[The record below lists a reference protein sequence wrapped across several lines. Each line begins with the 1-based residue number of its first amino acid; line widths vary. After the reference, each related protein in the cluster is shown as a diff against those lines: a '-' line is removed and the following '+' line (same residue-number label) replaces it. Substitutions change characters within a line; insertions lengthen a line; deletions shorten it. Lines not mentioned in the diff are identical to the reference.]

1 LNKESR
7 FINFKMFSNPESRI
21 SNLKKMEVAE
31 NQEIIDYRR
40 IEKAI
45 NFIEENFQTQ
55 PSLKEIA
62 DHVALSEFHFTRLF
76 TKWAGTSPQR
86 FMRFLTKEFAKEKL
100 AESSNLLEAT
110 FESGLSSSS
119 RLHDLFVSYEA
130 MTPAEFKSKGAGLTV
145 HYGIHETPFGECLI
159 AITERGITDFRFI
172 EEESKGLIIKELQ
185 QDFEKAILIFDNNF
199 TKPFIEQ
206 IFYETNNSNEPITLL
221 MRGTNFQIKVWEAL
235 LKIPF
240 GQMVSYETIA
250 KTIGKPTAQRAVGT
264 AIGSNRLGYI
274 IPCHRVLQKVGGI
287 GGYRWGTTRKKAILG
302 WEMAKI

>member
-1 LNKESR
+1 
-7 FINFKMFSNPESRI
+7 
-21 SNLKKMEVAE
+21 METSE
-31 NQEIIDYRR
+31 NIDFRR

-45 NFIEENFQTQ
+45 QFIEENFQNQ
-55 PSLKEIA
+55 PSMKEIA
-62 DHVALSEFHFTRLF
+62 EHVALSVFHFNRLF
-76 TKWAGTSPQR
+76 SNWAGTSPQR

-100 AESSNLLEAT
+100 AESANILEAT

-130 MTPAEFKSKGAGLTV
+130 MTPAEFKAKGAGLSV
-145 HYGIHETPFGECLI
+145 YYGIHETPFGECLI
-159 AITERGITDFRFI
+159 AITERGITDFRFL
-172 EEESKGLIIKELQ
+172 EEESKPLIIKEIQ
-185 QDFEKAILIFDNNF
+185 QDFEKAKLIFDNNL

-206 IFYETNNSNEPITLL
+206 IFYENSNANEPIKVL

-235 LKIPF
+235 LQIPF
-240 GQMVSYETIA
+240 GQMLSYETIA
-250 KTIGKPTAQRAVGT
+250 NAIGKPTAQRAVGT

-302 WEMAKI
+302 WEMAKL

>member
-1 LNKESR
+1 MES
-7 FINFKMFSNPESRI
+7 IDS
-21 SNLKKMEVAE
+21 
-31 NQEIIDYRR
+31 QGIIDYRR

-45 NFIEENFQTQ
+45 LFIEENFQTQ

-62 DHVALSEFHFTRLF
+62 DHVTLSEFHFNRLF
-76 TKWAGTSPQR
+76 SKWAGTSPQR

-100 AESSNLLEAT
+100 VESSNLLEAT

-119 RLHDLFVSYEA
+119 RLHDLFVTYEA
-130 MTPAEFKSKGAGLTV
+130 MTPAEFKSKGAGLTI
-145 HYGIHETPFGECLI
+145 HYGIHETPFGDCLI

-172 EEESKGLIIKELQ
+172 GNEDKNLIIKELQ
-185 QDFEKAILIFDNNF
+185 QDFDKAKLIFDNNF

-206 IFYETNNSNEPITLL
+206 IFCETHNSNEPLTLL

-250 KTIGKPTAQRAVGT
+250 NAIGQPTAQRAVGT

-287 GGYRWGTTRKKAILG
+287 GGYRWGVTRKKAILG
-302 WEMAKI
+302 WEMGHL

>member
-1 LNKESR
+1 MRNAAR
-7 FINFKMFSNPESRI
+7 
-21 SNLKKMEVAE
+21 SNLKTMETTK
-31 NQEIIDYRR
+31 NIDYHR

-45 NFIEENFQTQ
+45 RFIEENFQNQ

-62 DHVALSEFHFTRLF
+62 EHVALSEFHFNRLF
-76 TKWAGTSPQR
+76 SKWAGTSPQR

-100 AESSNLLEAT
+100 AESANLLEAT

-130 MTPAEFKSKGAGLTV
+130 MTPAEFKLKGAGLTI

-159 AITERGITDFRFI
+159 ATTERGITDLRFL
-172 EEESKGLIIKELQ
+172 EGESKELIIKELQ
-185 QDFEKAILIFDNNF
+185 QDFEKAILIFDNKL
-199 TKPFIEQ
+199 TKPYIEQ
-206 IFYETNNSNEPITLL
+206 IFYETTNTSAPISLL
-221 MRGTNFQIKVWEAL
+221 LRGTNFQIKVWEAL

-250 KTIGKPTAQRAVGT
+250 NAIGKPTAQRAVGT

-302 WEMAKI
+302 WEMAKL